1 MLSSRVSLASLAFSL
16 APSARALPT
25 ERRTSDCSHAIVQ
38 EVIGQVPHAR
48 VAVPALDVLVM
59 RPDDDARRGFAH
71 EQSDVALLFG
81 SHGVGRSRQKGS
93 VKSRGVAAEFPGRAL
108 FFRRGFLSMSR
119 LRRLSV
125 CLRRWKTHLLARDH
139 AVVRLDEHVLG
150 ASQVHAASL

>member
-71 EQSDVALLFG
+71 EQTDVAL
-81 SHGVGRSRQKGS
+81 SWGVVRTGGGVRVERS
-93 VKSRGVAAEFPGRAL
+93 VKF
-108 FFRRGFLSMSR
+108 
-119 LRRLSV
+119 
-125 CLRRWKTHLLARDH
+125 
-139 AVVRLDEHVLG
+139 
-150 ASQVHAASL
+150 